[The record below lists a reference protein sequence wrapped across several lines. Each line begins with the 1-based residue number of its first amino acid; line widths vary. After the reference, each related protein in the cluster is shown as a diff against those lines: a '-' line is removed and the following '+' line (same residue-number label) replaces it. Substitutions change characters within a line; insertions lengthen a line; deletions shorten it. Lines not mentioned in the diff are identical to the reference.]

1 MAEAGLHDLDRLPV
15 SDQQRGIKVP
25 QGVKAGPRGRARSLH
40 SRTPNVRESSAA
52 DRIAGVIS
60 EQEAIG
66 TNRVAGEVSGQG
78 VEHDSRQR
86 HDPVRLR

>member
-1 MAEAGLHDLDRLPV
+1 
-15 SDQQRGIKVP
+15 
-25 QGVKAGPRGRARSLH
+25 
-40 SRTPNVRESSAA
+40 
-52 DRIAGVIS
+52 VIS